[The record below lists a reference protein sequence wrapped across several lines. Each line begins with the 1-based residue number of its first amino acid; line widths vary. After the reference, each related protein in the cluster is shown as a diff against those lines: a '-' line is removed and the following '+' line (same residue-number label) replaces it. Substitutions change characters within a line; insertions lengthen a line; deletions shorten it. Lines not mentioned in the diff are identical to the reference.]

1 MKLMKDMKHLSRYI
15 LLLCALFWVC
25 ADGMAQEGKWRE
37 MHKVKSKETIYG
49 IAREYGLTVDE
60 LVKANPDMGVPGYK
74 LKKGDYIFI
83 PYAAKD
89 AVSTTASAAG
99 KAVAAAVP
107 AGTLKVGVLLPLHN
121 VDGDG
126 RRMVEYYRGLLMAC
140 EDLKKEGRSVAVS
153 AWNVPIDAD
162 IYQTLVKDGIDKCD
176 IIFGPLYSKQVK
188 PLSFFVK
195 DNGIKLVIP
204 FSISGD
210 DVDSNPNI
218 FQVYQS
224 PEDFYGRV
232 ADHFAYRFKDYHVV
246 VVDCN
251 DKKSDKGVFTFPL
264 RKKLAAKGVSCSVTN
279 LTSDDGVFGGAF
291 SAVKPNMVVLNTWR
305 SPELTVALR
314 RLDELTGRHPGL
326 KVSLFGYTEWLM
338 FVNHNQDKFFKY
350 DTYIPT
356 NFYYN
361 VYSSKVAAFEA
372 RYRAAFGSG
381 MMDYLPR
388 FALTGYDHGMFFL
401 RGLHRQGKAFS
412 GAEEDKNALQTWM
425 RFARRKA
432 GGGYRNEAL
441 QFVHY
446 NTDKSIS
453 IINF

>member
-1 MKLMKDMKHLSRYI
+1 MKRLALYV
-15 LLLCALFWVC
+15 LLLLALVTV
-25 ADGMAQEGKWRE
+25 DGFAQKGSWQDI
-37 MHKVKSKETIYG
+37 HKVESKETMFG
-49 IAREYGLTVDE
+49 IARRYGITVDE
-60 LVKANPDMGVPGYK
+60 LVKANPDMAVPGYN
-74 LKKGDYIFI
+74 LRVGDYVFI
-83 PYAAKD
+83 PFP
-89 AVSTTASAAG
+89 ASQAGAAG
-99 KAVAAAVP
+99 SAPRAARPVP
-107 AGTLKVGVLLPLHN
+107 EGALRVGVMLPLHDD
-121 VDGDG
+121 DGDG

-140 EDLKKEGRSVAVS
+140 EDLKKEGVSIAVN

-162 IYQTLVKDGIDKCD
+162 IYRTLVKDDADKCD
-176 IIFGPLYSKQVK
+176 VIFGPLYSKQVK
-188 PLSFFVK
+188 PMSFFAK